1 MNDSLDIL
9 INKLNYQFKNISFL
23 ELALTHRS
31 ANSSNNERLEYLG
44 DAILGFVIAES
55 LYNKFSDA
63 PEGILTRQRSSLVK
77 KETLANL
84 ARELELGQFI
94 KLGSGEMKTGGW
106 RRDSILSN
114 TLEAIIGAIHM
125 DSDVESCRKFIN
137 QIYEGHFTSLTLDS
151 AEKDSKTE
159 LQEYLQARK
168 LALPNYEVVAEDGE
182 AHERLFTVECKIESL
197 AEPVSA
203 NGKSK
208 RIAEQSAANKTL
220 LVLQKISNDLE

>member
-1 MNDSLDIL
+1 MWMVDSLNLL
-9 INKLNYQFKNISFL
+9 IKKLNYQFESIALL

-31 ANSSNNERLEYLG
+31 ASSSNNERLEYLG
-44 DAILGFVIAES
+44 DAVLGFVIAES

-84 ARELELGQFI
+84 AKELELGQYI

-114 TLEAIIGAIHM
+114 TLEAIIGAIYL
-125 DSDVESCRKFIN
+125 DSEFDSCRKFIN
-137 QIYEGHFTSLTLDS
+137 QIYKGHFSSLSLDKS
-151 AEKDSKTE
+151 EKDSKTE

-168 LALPNYEVVAEDGE
+168 LDLPSYEVVAEEGE
-182 AHERLFTVECKIESL
+182 AHDRLFTVECKIQSL
-197 AEPVSA
+197 DEPICA

-220 LVLQKISNDLE
+220 LILQSNQ